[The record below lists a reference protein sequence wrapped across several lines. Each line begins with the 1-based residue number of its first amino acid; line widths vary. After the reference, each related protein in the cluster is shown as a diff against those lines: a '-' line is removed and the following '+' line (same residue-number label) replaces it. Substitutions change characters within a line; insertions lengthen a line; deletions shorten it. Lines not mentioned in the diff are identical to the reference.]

1 MNLSS
6 FKITSFILRWARSLG
21 SNERFIIILASLT
34 LVKGNNRITNT
45 FPRLHTSS
53 GKRHLTSTILWFYFS
68 TERLPSSRP
77 ETVIMFSIL
86 RYKELKAWQ
95 LFVTTCENFWKNY
108 TTARGPRPTIQLK
121 QKENKNRITI
131 MLNHKDHCLSIEPLR
146 TLKLSICHV
155 ACRNFT
161 P

>member
-1 MNLSS
+1 MILFLNREVTFISAGDSHRVFDLA
-6 FKITSFILRWARSLG
+6 ILR
-21 SNERFIIILASLT
+21 
-34 LVKGNNRITNT
+34 VKGVTIVCD
-45 FPRLHTSS
+45 
-53 GKRHLTSTILWFYFS
+53 HLRELLEKIHHG
-68 TERLPSSRP
+68 ERATP
-77 ETVIMFSIL
+77 
-86 RYKELKAWQ
+86 
-95 LFVTTCENFWKNY
+95 
-108 TTARGPRPTIQLK
+108 